1 MAKILCKSGS
11 LNGQEFELTAESY
24 KIGRDEGNDIVLTD
38 EGISRNHAE
47 IKKENDG
54 YIVADLGS
62 TNGTYVDEQK
72 VTRHVLKNGQTVRLH
87 TVEFGFVD
95 DVAAGKEDS
104 GATMVRQAVP
114 EDAGTTMVRQA
125 VPSDEEE
132 EKPAAAPGRPQ
143 PARRPSREPE
153 KGGSGKIIAIV
164 VVVIIIIAVV
174 AYFVMK

>member
-87 TVEFGFVD
+87 TVG
-95 DVAAGKEDS
+95 
-104 GATMVRQAVP
+104 VRLC
-114 EDAGTTMVRQA
+114 G
-125 VPSDEEE
+125 
-132 EKPAAAPGRPQ
+132 
-143 PARRPSREPE
+143 
-153 KGGSGKIIAIV
+153 
-164 VVVIIIIAVV
+164 
-174 AYFVMK
+174 